1 MEGWEDLGIAVTD
14 VLGIEVGLEIMDFVF
29 TNFED
34 SDLLAAVC
42 IMEVGV
48 GRGLSLLGVVL
59 SQLALRWPLEAEEGR
74 EGEGLMAAFSKS
86 EKENQYSLKQVCTH
100 AHHSFPQ
107 VTTLMHIY
115 MILHL
120 SALFYAPVSFLI
132 L

>member
-14 VLGIEVGLEIMDFVF
+14 VLGTEVGLEITDFVF

-42 IMEVGV
+42 ILEVGV

-86 EKENQYSLKQVCTH
+86 EKENQYSH

>member
-14 VLGIEVGLEIMDFVF
+14 VLGTEFEVGLEIMDFVF

-42 IMEVGV
+42 ILEVGV

-59 SQLALRWPLEAEEGR
+59 SQLALRWLLEAEEGR

-86 EKENQYSLKQVCTH
+86 EKENQYSLKNRYVHMHTI
-100 AHHSFPQ
+100 HS
-107 VTTLMHIY
+107 HR
-115 MILHL
+115 
-120 SALFYAPVSFLI
+120 
-132 L
+132 